1 MTVAAFPLISL
12 SGDPLTRGRQYGAQA
27 TDRIHRSIALYGG
40 LVARHGVGRD
50 RLAEIISGFRP
61 VIAAIDEDYLI
72 EMRGIAEGAGVEMR
86 DIVMINART
95 EVLQLAELDAAAR
108 DNTRADADGCTAVVA
123 MPEVT
128 AAGDLIHA
136 QNWDWRPECAE
147 SGVVLAIRR
156 EDGPDILTFTEAG
169 GLARCGF
176 NSDGIALSGNYLE
189 CDRDYQAIGTP
200 LAILR
205 RKALEQTHLAM
216 AIRTVATTPNSASN
230 NMVLTHRDGFAV
242 DFECAPDETF
252 ELWPEDGLLVH
263 ANHWKSVAARSKLR
277 ETGLV
282 SVPDS
287 LYRDRRVAAHL
298 RPLAGR
304 ITPDDV
310 RAALLD
316 DWQSPYSVC
325 MPEVSKKGSASI
337 STTVATIVMVPA
349 RGEMHIAPLPATGAQ
364 FTR

>member
-1 MTVAAFPLISL
+1 MS
-12 SGDPLTRGRQYGAQA
+12 RGRQYGAQA
-27 TDRIHRSIALYGG
+27 NDRIRKSVALYGKI
-40 LVARHGVGRD
+40 VARHGLSRE
-50 RLAEIISGFRP
+50 RLGEIVQSFMP
-61 VIAAIDEDYLI
+61 VIAAIDENYLI
-72 EMRGIAEGAGVEMR
+72 EMRGIAEGAGLDIL

-95 EVLQLAELDAAAR
+95 EILQLAEKEAVA
-108 DNTRADADGCTAVVA
+108 RADADGCTAVVA
-123 MPEVT
+123 LPEVT
-128 AAGDLIHA
+128 QHGHLIHA

-147 SGVVLAIRR
+147 SGVVLRIRR
-156 EDGPDILTFTEAG
+156 DDGPDILTFTEAG

-189 CDRDYQAIGTP
+189 SDRDYQQIGSP

-205 RKALEQTHLAM
+205 RKALEQSHLAL
-216 AIRTVATTPNSASN
+216 AIRTIATSRKSASN

-252 ELWPEDGLLVH
+252 ELWPENGLLVH
-263 ANHWKSVAARSKLR
+263 ANHWKSQVARTKLR

-287 LYRDRRVAAHL
+287 LYRDRRVEAHL

-304 ITPDDV
+304 ITPLDV
-310 RAALLD
+310 REALLD
-316 DWQSPYSVC
+316 SWQSPFSVC
-325 MPEVSKKGSASI
+325 MPQVSKKGGGSI

-349 RGEMHIAPLPATGAQ
+349 RGEMHIAPLPSEGAH
-364 FTR
+364 FTRYALSETTNPDGT